1 MGKLIMGEK
10 ERVRAKLLEMVVQKK
25 ISLKEASIK
34 MKVSYRQA
42 KRIYKRY
49 CQEGDKGLL
58 HRGLGR
64 PSNKMIDEDTRQKC
78 IQLYKEKYYD
88 FGPTLASEKLEEC
101 DGIKIKHE
109 TLRRILIK
117 EGLWIK
123 KRNKAVH
130 RSRRERRECFGQMV
144 QFDGSHHKWFEN
156 RGIKCR
162 LMNMVDDATGTTLS
176 FLSEEETTKDAMKLL
191 WMWIEKY
198 GIPQAVCCDKKN
210 AYVLTRKANDEEILK
225 GITPKS
231 HFELACEKLGIEVIV
246 ANSPQSKGRVE
257 RNHKVYQDRF
267 VKELRLANIDNI
279 DGANKLL
286 EKEYLPKINK
296 KFAVEPIDKEDGHSP
311 KASNE
316 ILKDVFCYEYSR
328 VVSNDYVIRYENRLF
343 QITKTDKDLP
353 RPKNS
358 IILREHLDG
367 TIKLIFNNKELKFI
381 ELDKKSLK
389 NISS

>member
-1 MGKLIMGEK
+1 MHKGPGKPSG
-10 ERVRAKLLEMVVQKK
+10 
-25 ISLKEASIK
+25 
-34 MKVSYRQA
+34 
-42 KRIYKRY
+42 KRIN
-49 CQEGDKGLL
+49 EG
-58 HRGLGR
+58 
-64 PSNKMIDEDTRQKC
+64 IRQKC

-88 FGPTLASEKLEEC
+88 FGLTLASEKLEEC
-101 DGIKIKHE
+101 DGIKIKRE
-109 TLRRILIK
+109 TLRKILIK

-123 KRNKAVH
+123 KRNKVVH
-130 RSRRERRECFGQMV
+130 RSRRERRKCFGQML

-156 RGIKCR
+156 RGIKCC
-162 LMNMVDDATGTTLS
+162 LMNMVDDATGITMS

-191 WMWIEKY
+191 WKWIEKY

-210 AYVLTRKANDEEILK
+210 AYVLTREANEEEILK

-316 ILKDVFCYEYSR
+316 ILKDVFCYEHFR

-343 QITKTDKDLP
+343 QITKTNKYLP
-353 RPKNS
+353 KPKNS
-358 IILREHLDG
+358 IILRERLDG
-367 TIKLIFNNKELKFI
+367 TIKLIFNNSELNFI

-389 NISS
+389 KIPS

>member
-64 PSNKMIDEDTRQKC
+64 PSNKTIDEDTRQKC

-156 RGIKCR
+156 RGIKCC

-231 HFELACEKLGIEVIV
+231 HFELACEKLGIQVIV

-286 EKEYLPKINK
+286 ENKYLPKINK

-353 RPKNS
+353 RPKNT
-358 IILREHLDG
+358 IILRERLDG

-389 NISS
+389 KISS

>member
-1 MGKLIMGEK
+1 MAKLIMGER
-10 ERVRAKLLEMVVQKK
+10 ERVRIKLLEMVVHKK
-25 ISLKEASIK
+25 MSLKEASIK

-49 CQEGDKGLL
+49 RQEGDKGLL
-58 HRGLGR
+58 HKGIGK
-64 PSNKMIDEDTRQKC
+64 PSGKRIDEDIRQKC

-101 DGIKIKHE
+101 DGIKIKRE

-130 RSRRERRECFGQMV
+130 RIRRERRECFGQMV

-156 RGIKCR
+156 RGIKCC
-162 LMNMVDDATGTTLS
+162 LMNMVDDATGVTLS
-176 FLSEEETTKDAMKLL
+176 FLSEEETTGDAMKLL
-191 WMWIEKY
+191 WKWIEKY
-198 GIPQAVCCDKKN
+198 GIPQSVCCDKKN
-210 AYVLTRKANDEEILK
+210 AYVLTREANAEEISK

-279 DGANKLL
+279 NEANKLL
-286 EKEYLPKINK
+286 EKKYLDQINK
-296 KFAVEPIDKEDGHSP
+296 KFAIEPIDKEDGHAP
-311 KASNE
+311 KTSNE
-316 ILKDVFCYEYSR
+316 VLKDVFCYEYLR
-328 VVSNDYVIRYENRLF
+328 VLSNDYVIRYENRLF
-343 QITKTDKDLP
+343 QITKTNKDLP
-353 RPKNS
+353 KPKNS
-358 IILREHLDG
+358 IILRELLDG
-367 TIKLIFNNKELKFI
+367 TIKLIFNNKELNFI
-381 ELDKKSLK
+381 ELDKKSLEK
-389 NISS
+389 ISS

>member
-1 MGKLIMGEK
+1 MGKLIMGER

-64 PSNKMIDEDTRQKC
+64 PSNKTIDEDTRQKC

-156 RGIKCR
+156 RGIKCC
-162 LMNMVDDATGTTLS
+162 LMNMVDDATGITLS

-231 HFELACEKLGIEVIV
+231 HFELACEKLGIQVIV

-286 EKEYLPKINK
+286 ENKYLPKINK

>member
-1 MGKLIMGEK
+1 MGKLIMGER

-64 PSNKMIDEDTRQKC
+64 PSNKTIDEDTRQKC

-109 TLRRILIK
+109 TLRRRLIK

-156 RGIKCR
+156 RGIKCC

-210 AYVLTRKANDEEILK
+210 AYVLTREASDEEILK

-286 EKEYLPKINK
+286 ENKYLPKINK

-353 RPKNS
+353 RPKNT

-389 NISS
+389 KISS